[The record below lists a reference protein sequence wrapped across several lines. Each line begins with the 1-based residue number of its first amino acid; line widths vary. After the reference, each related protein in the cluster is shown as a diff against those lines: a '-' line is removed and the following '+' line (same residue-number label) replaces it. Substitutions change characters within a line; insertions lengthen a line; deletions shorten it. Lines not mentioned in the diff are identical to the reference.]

1 MIILRKFVDSIHF
14 IYYKNTGEGW
24 NGLLMEVNMD
34 RDELKK
40 ILAGLCI
47 ATLIS
52 GSALMVSGCATK
64 ASA

>member
-1 MIILRKFVDSIHF
+1 
-14 IYYKNTGEGW
+14 
-24 NGLLMEVNMD
+24 MEVNMD
-34 RDELKK
+34 KEEIKK

-52 GSALMVSGCATK
+52 GSALMVSGCAQK

>member
-1 MIILRKFVDSIHF
+1 
-14 IYYKNTGEGW
+14 
-24 NGLLMEVNMD
+24 MEVNMD
-34 RDELKK
+34 REELKK

>member
-1 MIILRKFVDSIHF
+1 MKAKD
-14 IYYKNTGEGW
+14 
-24 NGLLMEVNMD
+24 GLAFMEVNMD
-34 RDELKK
+34 RDQLKSF
-40 ILAGLCI
+40 LAGLCI

>member
-1 MIILRKFVDSIHF
+1 MLILQQFLDTINDNR
-14 IYYKNTGEGW
+14 YKNTGKGW
-24 NGLLMEVNMD
+24 RLAFMEVNMD
-34 RDELKK
+34 RDQLKSF
-40 ILAGLCI
+40 LAGLCI

>member
-14 IYYKNTGEGW
+14 IYYKNTGKGW

-34 RDELKK
+34 SSELKK

-52 GSALMVSGCATK
+52 GSAIMVSGCATK

>member
-1 MIILRKFVDSIHF
+1 
-14 IYYKNTGEGW
+14 
-24 NGLLMEVNMD
+24 MEVNMD
-34 RDELKK
+34 REELKK

-52 GSALMVSGCATK
+52 GSAIMVSGCATK